1 MGMTNCA
8 IGMQTASSTS
18 SDLPVTILAAITSR
32 QSPLPSPRPGTSCTS
47 TSPITHILTTN
58 TYPQPPPVL
67 PLDTQIPSTPNF
79 PCQPVPLASADR
91 SNPAMR
97 AAANHFVAGTL
108 AWLVVVNCYGD
119 GGVVHA
125 DNVLVR
131 PWGENALRVQVSP
144 SSWTLTDALPTA
156 YLPGGAP
163 GDGFFTFGPA
173 GHDVAGGP
181 VTSGNIMAAQG
192 EAQGEMW
199 ADREMGG
206 RVRGWGK
213 GAGVGAG

>member
-1 MGMTNCA
+1 
-8 IGMQTASSTS
+8 
-18 SDLPVTILAAITSR
+18 
-32 QSPLPSPRPGTSCTS
+32 
-47 TSPITHILTTN
+47 
-58 TYPQPPPVL
+58 
-67 PLDTQIPSTPNF
+67 
-79 PCQPVPLASADR
+79 
-91 SNPAMR
+91 MR

-131 PWGENALRVQVSP
+131 PWGENALRVQVSS

-163 GDGFFTFGPA
+163 GDGFFTFGLA

-199 ADREMGG
+199 ADREMGC
-206 RVRGWGK
+206 RVRGWGEGNRSGSRMRHDNRQDRMHPPFSCRRRRRRHRAFILSNNSVQTSPPRPFPSPRPLQKLTTRHPSTNRNFLILFWPDQILALK
-213 GAGVGAG
+213 GIEL